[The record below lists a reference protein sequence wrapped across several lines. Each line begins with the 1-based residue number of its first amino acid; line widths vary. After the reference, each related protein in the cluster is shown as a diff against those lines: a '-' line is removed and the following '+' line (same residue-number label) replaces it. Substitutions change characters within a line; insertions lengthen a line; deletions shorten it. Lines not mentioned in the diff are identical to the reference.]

1 MANPERGFIFDLDG
15 TLVDTMPTH
24 FRAWTE
30 IATRHGLRFP
40 EDRFYSLGG
49 VPTAKIAG
57 LLISEA
63 GLTLDPIAIARE
75 KEQAYYDSL
84 TNGAAIKPIDVV
96 LELARQH
103 RNEGP
108 MAVASGS
115 VRRLVERTLAVLGIS
130 DWFAATVAAED
141 TARHKPEP
149 DVFLE
154 AARRIGVDPAH
165 CLVYEDTDIGLEAA
179 HRAGMAAVDV
189 RRLLL
194 PTRNPQE
201 VPNLPR

>member
-24 FRAWTE
+24 FRAWTA
-30 IATRHGLRFP
+30 IANRHGLTFP

-49 VPTAKIAG
+49 VPTTKIAG

-63 GLTLDPIAIARE
+63 GLTLDPVAVARE

-84 TNGAAIKPIDVV
+84 VDGAAVQPIDVV
-96 LELARQH
+96 LELARRH
-103 RNEGP
+103 RGEGP

-115 VRRLVERTLAVLGIS
+115 VRRLVERTLALMGIA

-141 TARHKPEP
+141 TVRHKPEP

-154 AARRIGVDPAH
+154 AARRIGVDPAR

-179 HRAGMAAVDV
+179 RRAGMDAVDV
-189 RRLLL
+189 RKLVA
-194 PTRNPQE
+194 P
-201 VPNLPR
+201 

>member
-30 IATRHGLRFP
+30 IADRHGLTFP

-49 VPTAKIAG
+49 VPTTKIAG
-57 LLISEA
+57 MLISEA
-63 GLTLDPIAIARE
+63 GLTLDPIAIARD

-84 TNGAAIKPIDVV
+84 VNGATIKPIDVV
-96 LELARQH
+96 VELARQH
-103 RNEGP
+103 RDEGP

-115 VRRLVERTLAVLGIS
+115 VRRLVERTLELLGVA

-141 TARHKPEP
+141 TVRHKPEP

-154 AARRIGVDPAH
+154 AARRIGVDPAC

-179 HRAGMAAVDV
+179 HRAGMSAVDV
-189 RRLLL
+189 RKLVK
-194 PTRNPQE
+194 P
-201 VPNLPR
+201 